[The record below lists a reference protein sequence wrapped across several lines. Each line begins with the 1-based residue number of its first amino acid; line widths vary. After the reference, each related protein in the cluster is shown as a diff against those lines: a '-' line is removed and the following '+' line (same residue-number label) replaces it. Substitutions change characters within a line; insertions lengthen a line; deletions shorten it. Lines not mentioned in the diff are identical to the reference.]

1 MAVVRQSALVLKVGV
16 AYTKYLVHEACI
28 EIAIRSTTVYK
39 VGVAAPTKYRAHE
52 ACIEVARI
60 TISHL

>member
-16 AYTKYLVHEACI
+16 AYTEYLVHEACI

-39 VGVAAPTKYRAHE
+39 VGVAPTKYRDRAHE

-60 TISHL
+60 TSHL